1 MDGEAIAA
9 AFGSCP
15 GPDSFKTVLPK
26 LGQRLK
32 VYNALKATFE
42 ADLLLRNSLAFMN
55 IFMQH
60 STMIGL
66 SSNYRK

>member
-42 ADLLLRNSLAFMN
+42 E
-55 IFMQH
+55 MQVCTH
-60 STMIGL
+60 
-66 SSNYRK
+66 